1 MYEKYV
7 QYIKEYFLQHG
18 GYYHPDPR
26 YNFRSKY
33 EHTLRVLRWCK
44 MLIEDLPG
52 VNEELLY
59 MAAIFH
65 DVGYGESLDKSLHA
79 EKSSA
84 IFAEYA
90 KQQNIDSEIA
100 EKVAYL
106 IKMHSNKE
114 MLKLSDTLPELVLL
128 MEADLLDEEG
138 ALRVIWYC
146 AAKAIQ
152 GADHYMDFYDF
163 IQRGSANRRENP
175 MVTPLAKEIWEQK
188 IKLVEDFSEELLFD
202 INTDVEIQNGGTS
215 CYVTWLGMAK
225 MMLQLG
231 AVGVIMAW
239 PHQG

>member
-1 MYEKYV
+1 MYEKYI
-7 QYIKEYFLQHG
+7 QYIKEFFLQYG
-18 GYYHPDPR
+18 GYYHPDPQ

-59 MAAIFH
+59 TAAIFH
-65 DVGYGESLDKSLHA
+65 DVGYGECLDKSLHA
-79 EKSSA
+79 ENSTA
-84 IFAEYA
+84 VFAEYA
-90 KQQNIDSEIA
+90 KQQNIDPEIT

-146 AAKAIQ
+146 ATKAIQ
-152 GADHYMDFYDF
+152 GADHYMDFYEF
-163 IQRGSANRRENP
+163 IQRGSEKRRENP
-175 MVTPLAKEIWEQK
+175 MVTPLAREIWERK
-188 IKLVEDFSEELLFD
+188 IEMVDEFMWELLDD
-202 INTDVEIQNGGTS
+202 IETKIEF
-215 CYVTWLGMAK
+215 
-225 MMLQLG
+225 
-231 AVGVIMAW
+231 
-239 PHQG
+239 